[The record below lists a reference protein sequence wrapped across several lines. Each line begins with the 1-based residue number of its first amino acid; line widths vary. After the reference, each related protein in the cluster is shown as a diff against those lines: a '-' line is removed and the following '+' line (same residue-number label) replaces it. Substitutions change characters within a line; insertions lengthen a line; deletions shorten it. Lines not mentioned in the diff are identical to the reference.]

1 MKSSLHVVVLASFA
15 GACSS
20 SSPAA
25 VTPTED
31 AGVTADAAPGD
42 PSVLAGTF
50 KLTLQGASTTTAAS
64 TSMLGKVYDGAT
76 PADTIWATQTASGPC
91 KLLLPHVPF
100 CETPCGSSKACVA
113 DNTCQAYPT
122 SRSVGT
128 VRVRGVKTQDGT
140 ADFSMS
146 PVANNYQPP
155 AGTALAF
162 PPFSEGDAVTLDAA
176 GAYYPAFTL
185 TGKGIKPLELAAETW
200 KLTSGTAFTVQW
212 SAATAALATVHVKLD
227 VSHHGGSKGKIECD
241 GPDAG
246 SLEIAEPL
254 VTQLLALG
262 VAGYPSIIVSRESV
276 SSVVGPPGRI
286 ELAVASV
293 VEKPVEITGLTSCT
307 KNEDCDGGKT
317 CQSDLTCK

>member
-1 MKSSLHVVVLASFA
+1 MKSLLHVVVLGSFA
-15 GACSS
+15 AACSS
-20 SSPAA
+20 SSPTIA
-25 VTPTED
+25 VSAED
-31 AGVTADAAPGD
+31 AGVAADAAPGD
-42 PSVLAGTF
+42 PAVLAGTF
-50 KLTLQGASTTTAAS
+50 KVTLQGATTTTAAS
-64 TSMLGKVYDGAT
+64 TSVLGKVYDGAT
-76 PADTIWATQTASGPC
+76 PADTIWTAQATSGTC
-91 KLLLPHVPF
+91 KLLIPHVPF

-113 DNTCQAYPT
+113 DDTCQAYPT
-122 SRSVGT
+122 SRSVGSM
-128 VRVRGVKTQDGT
+128 RVRGVKAQDGS
-140 ADFSMS
+140 ADFTMS

-162 PPFSEGDAVTLDAA
+162 PPFAEGDAITLEAA

-185 TGKGIKPLELAAETW
+185 AGKGIAPLVLASEAW
-200 KLTSGTAFTVQW
+200 KLTTGAAFTVQW
-212 SAATAALATVHVKLD
+212 TAAATQLASIHVKLD

-241 GPDAG
+241 GPDTG
-246 SLEIAEPL
+246 SLTIDEPL

-286 ELAVASV
+286 ELSVTSV
-293 VEKPVEITGLTSCT
+293 VEKPVEVAGLTSCT